1 MASAR
6 ISQLTCAPGDGT
18 QEAAPSTGSSV
29 GARASA
35 GTRGKN
41 WGASAPRGAKNSG
54 VVLGQDMLT
63 HWFAANFA
71 PSSMPISL
79 ESLTYDPCQLFPA
92 LHGAFSCR
100 DLPRIPGVACV

>member
-18 QEAAPSTGSSV
+18 QEAAPGTGSSV

-41 WGASAPRGAKNSG
+41 WGASVTRGTED
-54 VVLGQDMLT
+54 LGYS
-63 HWFAANFA
+63 HWG
-71 PSSMPISL
+71 
-79 ESLTYDPCQLFPA
+79 LF
-92 LHGAFSCR
+92 
-100 DLPRIPGVACV
+100 